1 MSDITGTQSTENR
14 INSIVA
20 NSDIKD
26 DAQRDPVQKVFVDS
40 DKNDV
45 LATPEDF
52 TSPDDIYK
60 VLIEKIKEYHPS
72 DDFSMIEKAYHIAD
86 DAHQGQLRKSG
97 EPYIIHPLC
106 VAIILAE
113 LEMDKETIVAGL
125 LHDVIEDTEYT
136 KEDLTKEFSPE
147 VALLVD
153 GVTKLTQLNLSQDKI
168 EIQAENLRKMFLAMA
183 KDIRVIIIKLA
194 DRLHNMRTLKH
205 MPAEKQQRI
214 ARETLEI
221 YSPLAERLGI
231 SKIKVE
237 LDDLS
242 LKYLEPDI
250 YYDLVDKIAIR
261 KSVRE
266 KYIQSI
272 VDEVSTHIQNADI
285 EAKVEG
291 RIKHFFS
298 I

>member
-183 KDIRVIIIKLA
+183 KV
-194 DRLHNMRTLKH
+194 
-205 MPAEKQQRI
+205 
-214 ARETLEI
+214 
-221 YSPLAERLGI
+221 
-231 SKIKVE
+231 
-237 LDDLS
+237 LS
-242 LKYLEPDI
+242 SSNWQT
-250 YYDLVDKIAIR
+250 VC
-261 KSVRE
+261 
-266 KYIQSI
+266 
-272 VDEVSTHIQNADI
+272 TT
-285 EAKVEG
+285 
-291 RIKHFFS
+291 
-298 I
+298 